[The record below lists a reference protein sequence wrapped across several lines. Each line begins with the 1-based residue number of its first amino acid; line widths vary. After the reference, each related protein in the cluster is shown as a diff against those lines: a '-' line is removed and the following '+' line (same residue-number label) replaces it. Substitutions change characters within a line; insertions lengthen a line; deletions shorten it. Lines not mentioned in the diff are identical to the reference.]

1 LLKKEIEDFYEYVH
15 LIRGQALNTAKSY
28 RRDLLKLNDFLQT
41 KNVLSVTKVQKA
53 DMSEWIGVLFDSGLS
68 TKSIQRHISSAKALF
83 QFLKKRGVIDVSPLE
98 TIRPPKASN
107 YLPNTLSPE
116 DVMQLLSFRPNT
128 NGEIR
133 DICIIELI
141 YACGLRVSEAANI
154 DIKDFEEGLQF
165 LRVLGKGSKV
175 RLVPVGSFAIKAIE
189 LWLEKRANI
198 ETNENALFI
207 NLRGKRISSRSI
219 QSSIKK
225 ISIAQGLPPV
235 HPHMLRHSFATHLLE
250 SSGDLRSIQE
260 LLGHASLSTTQIY
273 TKLDYQHLMSV
284 YEKAH
289 PRAKRNERN

>member
-1 LLKKEIEDFYEYVH
+1 MLKKEIEDFYEYVH
-15 LIRGQALNTAKSY
+15 LIRGQAINTAKSY
-28 RRDLLKLNDFLQT
+28 RRDLLKLNEFLQT
-41 KNVLSVTKVQKA
+41 KNLLSAAKVQKA
-53 DMSEWIGVLFDSGLS
+53 DISEWIGILFDSGLS

-83 QFLKKRGVIDVSPLE
+83 QFLKKRGIIDVSPLE

-128 NGEIR
+128 ISEIR
-133 DICIIELI
+133 DISIIELI

-154 DIKDFEEGLQF
+154 NINDFEEGLQF

-198 ETNENALFI
+198 ETNESALFI
-207 NLRGKRISSRSI
+207 NLRGKQISPRSI
-219 QSSIKK
+219 HNSINK

-289 PRAKRNERN
+289 PRAVKK

>member
-1 LLKKEIEDFYEYVH
+1 LLKKEIEDFYEYVR
-15 LIRGQALNTAKSY
+15 LIRGQAINTAKSY
-28 RRDLLKLNDFLQT
+28 RRDLLKLNEFLQT

-128 NGEIR
+128 IGEIR

-141 YACGLRVSEAANI
+141 YACGLRVSEAVNI
-154 DIKDFEEGLQF
+154 NINDFEEGLQF

-219 QSSIKK
+219 QNSIKK

-289 PRAKRNERN
+289 PRAIKK

>member
-1 LLKKEIEDFYEYVH
+1 MLKKEIEDFYEYVH
-15 LIRGQALNTAKSY
+15 LIRGQAINTAKSY
-28 RRDLLKLNDFLQT
+28 RRDLLKLNEFLQT
-41 KNVLSVTKVQKA
+41 KNVLSVTKIQKA
-53 DMSEWIGVLFDSGLS
+53 DMSEWIGILFDSGLS

-83 QFLKKRGVIDVSPLE
+83 QFLKKRGVINVSPLE

-133 DICIIELI
+133 GICIIELI

-207 NLRGKRISSRSI
+207 NLRGKRISPRSI
-219 QSSIKK
+219 QNSIKK

-289 PRAKRNERN
+289 PRAVKK

>member
-98 TIRPPKASN
+98 TIKPPKASN

-116 DVMQLLSFRPNT
+116 DVMQLLSFRPKT
-128 NGEIR
+128 IGEIR

-141 YACGLRVSEAANI
+141 YACGLRVSETANI
-154 DIKDFEEGLQF
+154 NINDFEESFQF

-175 RLVPVGSFAIKAIE
+175 RLVPVGSFANKAIE

-198 ETNENALFI
+198 ETNESALFI
-207 NLRGKRISSRSI
+207 NLRGKRISPRSI
-219 QSSIKK
+219 QNSIKK
-225 ISIAQGLPPV
+225 IAIAQGLPPV

-289 PRAKRNERN
+289 PRAIKK

>member
-1 LLKKEIEDFYEYVH
+1 MLKKEIEDFYEYVH
-15 LIRGQALNTAKSY
+15 LIRGQAINTAKSY
-28 RRDLLKLNDFLQT
+28 RRDLLKLNEFLQT
-41 KNVLSVTKVQKA
+41 KNILSAAKVQKA
-53 DMSEWIGVLFDSGLS
+53 DMSEWIGILFDSGLS

-83 QFLKKRGVIDVSPLE
+83 QFLKKRGVINISPLE

-128 NGEIR
+128 IGEIR

-154 DIKDFEEGLQF
+154 NINDFEEDLQF

-207 NLRGKRISSRSI
+207 NLRGKRISPRSI
-219 QSSIKK
+219 QNSIKK

-289 PRAKRNERN
+289 PRAVKK

>member
-1 LLKKEIEDFYEYVH
+1 MLKKEIEDFYEYVH
-15 LIRGQALNTAKSY
+15 LIRGQAINTAKSY
-28 RRDLLKLNDFLQT
+28 RRDLLKLNEFLQT

-128 NGEIR
+128 IGEIR

-154 DIKDFEEGLQF
+154 NINDFEEGLQF

-198 ETNENALFI
+198 VTNENALFI
-207 NLRGKRISSRSI
+207 NLRGKRISPRSI
-219 QSSIKK
+219 QNTIKK

-289 PRAKRNERN
+289 PRAIKK

>member
-1 LLKKEIEDFYEYVH
+1 MLKKEIEDFYEYVH
-15 LIRGQALNTAKSY
+15 LIRGQAINTAKSY
-28 RRDLLKLNDFLQT
+28 RRDLLKLNEFLQT
-41 KNVLSVTKVQKA
+41 KNGLSVTKIQKT
-53 DMSEWIGVLFDSGLS
+53 DVSEWIGILFDSGLS

-83 QFLKKRGVIDVSPLE
+83 QFLKKRGVINISPLE

-128 NGEIR
+128 IGEIR

-154 DIKDFEEGLQF
+154 NINDFEEGLQF

-207 NLRGKRISSRSI
+207 NLRGKRISPRSI
-219 QSSIKK
+219 QNSIKK

-289 PRAKRNERN
+289 PRAIKK

>member
-1 LLKKEIEDFYEYVH
+1 MLKKEIEDFYEYVH
-15 LIRGQALNTAKSY
+15 LIRGQAINTAKSY
-28 RRDLLKLNDFLQT
+28 RRDLLKLNEFLQT
-41 KNVLSVTKVQKA
+41 KNLLSVAKVQKA
-53 DMSEWIGVLFDSGLS
+53 DMSEWIGTLFDSGLS

-289 PRAKRNERN
+289 PRAVKK

>member
-15 LIRGQALNTAKSY
+15 LIRGQAINTAKSY
-28 RRDLLKLNDFLQT
+28 RRDLLKLNEFLQT
-41 KNVLSVTKVQKA
+41 KNLLSAAKVQKA
-53 DMSEWIGVLFDSGLS
+53 DMSEWIGILFDSGLS

-83 QFLKKRGVIDVSPLE
+83 QFLKKRGIIDVSPLE

-128 NGEIR
+128 IGEIR

-141 YACGLRVSEAANI
+141 YGCGLRVSEAANI
-154 DIKDFEEGLQF
+154 NINDFEEGLQF

-175 RLVPVGSFAIKAIE
+175 RLVPVGSFAIKATE

-207 NLRGKRISSRSI
+207 NLRGKRISPRSI
-219 QSSIKK
+219 QNSIKK
-225 ISIAQGLPPV
+225 ISIAQGLPAV

-289 PRAKRNERN
+289 PRAIKK

>member
-1 LLKKEIEDFYEYVH
+1 
-15 LIRGQALNTAKSY
+15 
-28 RRDLLKLNDFLQT
+28 
-41 KNVLSVTKVQKA
+41 VLSVTKIQKA
-53 DMSEWIGVLFDSGLS
+53 DMSEWIGILFDSGLS

-83 QFLKKRGVIDVSPLE
+83 QFLKKRGVINISPLE

-128 NGEIR
+128 IGEIR

-154 DIKDFEEGLQF
+154 NINDFEEGLQF

-207 NLRGKRISSRSI
+207 NLRGKRISPRSI
-219 QSSIKK
+219 QNSIKK

-289 PRAKRNERN
+289 PRAVKK

>member
-1 LLKKEIEDFYEYVH
+1 MLKKEIEDFYEYVH
-15 LIRGQALNTAKSY
+15 LIRGQAINTAKSY
-28 RRDLLKLNDFLQT
+28 RRDLLKLNEFLQT

-207 NLRGKRISSRSI
+207 NLRGKRISPRSI
-219 QSSIKK
+219 QNSIKK

-289 PRAKRNERN
+289 PRAIKK

>member
-1 LLKKEIEDFYEYVH
+1 
-15 LIRGQALNTAKSY
+15 
-28 RRDLLKLNDFLQT
+28 
-41 KNVLSVTKVQKA
+41 
-53 DMSEWIGVLFDSGLS
+53 MSEWIGMLFDSGLS

-116 DVMQLLSFRPNT
+116 DVMQLLSFRPKT
-128 NGEIR
+128 ISEIR
-133 DICIIELI
+133 DICIIELV

-154 DIKDFEEGLQF
+154 NIDDFEEGFQF
-165 LRVLGKGSKV
+165 LRVLGKGSKI

-198 ETNENALFI
+198 ETDENALFI
-207 NLRGKRISSRSI
+207 NLRGNRISSRSI
-219 QSSIKK
+219 QNSIKK
-225 ISIAQGLPPV
+225 ISITQGLPPV
-235 HPHMLRHSFATHLLE
+235 NPHMLRHSFATHLLE

-289 PRAKRNERN
+289 PRSIKK

>member
-1 LLKKEIEDFYEYVH
+1 MLKKEIEDFYEYVH
-15 LIRGQALNTAKSY
+15 LIRGQAKNTAKSY

-41 KNVLSVTKVQKA
+41 KNFLSVTKVQKA
-53 DMSEWIGVLFDSGLS
+53 DMSEWIGMLFDSGLS

-98 TIRPPKASN
+98 TIRPPKASS

-116 DVMQLLSFRPNT
+116 DVMQLLSFRPKT
-128 NGEIR
+128 ISEIR
-133 DICIIELI
+133 DICIIELV

-154 DIKDFEEGLQF
+154 NIDDFEEGFQF
-165 LRVLGKGSKV
+165 LRVLGKGSKI
-175 RLVPVGSFAIKAIE
+175 RLVPVGLFAIKAIE

-198 ETNENALFI
+198 ETDENALFI
-207 NLRGKRISSRSI
+207 NLRGNRISSRSI

-235 HPHMLRHSFATHLLE
+235 NPHMLRHSFATHLLE

-289 PRAKRNERN
+289 PRSIKK

>member
-1 LLKKEIEDFYEYVH
+1 MLKKEIEDFYEYVH

-68 TKSIQRHISSAKALF
+68 TKSIQRHISSAKSLF

-284 YEKAH
+284 YEKTH
-289 PRAKRNERN
+289 PRAIKK

>member
-1 LLKKEIEDFYEYVH
+1 MLKKEIEDFYEYVH
-15 LIRGQALNTAKSY
+15 LIRGQAINTAKSY
-28 RRDLLKLNDFLQT
+28 RRDLLKLNEFLQT

-128 NGEIR
+128 IGEIR

-154 DIKDFEEGLQF
+154 NINDFEEGLQF

-198 ETNENALFI
+198 VTNENALFI
-207 NLRGKRISSRSI
+207 NLRGKRISPRSI
-219 QSSIKK
+219 QNSIKK

-289 PRAKRNERN
+289 PRAIKK

>member
-1 LLKKEIEDFYEYVH
+1 MLKKEIEDFYEYVH
-15 LIRGQALNTAKSY
+15 LIRGQAINTAKSY
-28 RRDLLKLNDFLQT
+28 RRDLLKLNEFLQT
-41 KNVLSVTKVQKA
+41 KNVLSVTKIQKA

-68 TKSIQRHISSAKALF
+68 TKSIQRHISSAKSLF

-128 NGEIR
+128 IGEIR

-207 NLRGKRISSRSI
+207 NLRGKRISPRSI
-219 QSSIKK
+219 QNSIKK

-289 PRAKRNERN
+289 PRAIKK

>member
-15 LIRGQALNTAKSY
+15 IIRGQALNTAKSY

-68 TKSIQRHISSAKALF
+68 TKSIQRHISSAKSLF

-289 PRAKRNERN
+289 PRAVKK

>member
-1 LLKKEIEDFYEYVH
+1 MLKKEIEDFYEYVH

-68 TKSIQRHISSAKALF
+68 TKSIQRHISSAKSLF

-289 PRAKRNERN
+289 PRAVKK

>member
-1 LLKKEIEDFYEYVH
+1 MLKKEIEDFYEYVH
-15 LIRGQALNTAKSY
+15 LIRGQAINTAKSY
-28 RRDLLKLNDFLQT
+28 RRDLLKLNEFLQT
-41 KNVLSVTKVQKA
+41 KNILSAAKVQKA
-53 DMSEWIGVLFDSGLS
+53 DMSEWIGILFDSGLS

-83 QFLKKRGVIDVSPLE
+83 QFLKKRGIIDVSPLE

-128 NGEIR
+128 IGEIR

-154 DIKDFEEGLQF
+154 NINDFEEGLQF

-207 NLRGKRISSRSI
+207 NLRGKRISPRSI
-219 QSSIKK
+219 QNSIKK

-289 PRAKRNERN
+289 PRAIKK

>member
-1 LLKKEIEDFYEYVH
+1 MLKKEIEDFYEYVH
-15 LIRGQALNTAKSY
+15 LIRGQAINTAKSY
-28 RRDLLKLNDFLQT
+28 RRDLLKLNEFLQT

-128 NGEIR
+128 IGEIR

-154 DIKDFEEGLQF
+154 NINDLEEGLQF

-198 ETNENALFI
+198 VTNENALFI
-207 NLRGKRISSRSI
+207 NLRGKRISPRSI
-219 QSSIKK
+219 QNTIKK

-289 PRAKRNERN
+289 PRAIKK

>member
-1 LLKKEIEDFYEYVH
+1 MLKKEIEDFYEYVH
-15 LIRGQALNTAKSY
+15 LIRGQAINTAKSY
-28 RRDLLKLNDFLQT
+28 RRDLLKLNKFLQT
-41 KNVLSVTKVQKA
+41 KNILSAAKVQKA
-53 DMSEWIGVLFDSGLS
+53 DMSEWIGILFDSGLS

-83 QFLKKRGVIDVSPLE
+83 QFLKKRGVINVSPLE

-128 NGEIR
+128 IGEIR

-154 DIKDFEEGLQF
+154 NINDFEEGLQF

-207 NLRGKRISSRSI
+207 NLRGKRISPRSI
-219 QSSIKK
+219 QNSIKK

-289 PRAKRNERN
+289 PRAVKK

>member
-1 LLKKEIEDFYEYVH
+1 MLKKEIEDFYEYVH
-15 LIRGQALNTAKSY
+15 LIRGQAINTAKSY
-28 RRDLLKLNDFLQT
+28 RRDLLKLNEFLQT
-41 KNVLSVTKVQKA
+41 KNILSAAKVQKA
-53 DMSEWIGVLFDSGLS
+53 DMSQWIGILFDSGLS

-83 QFLKKRGVIDVSPLE
+83 QFLKKRGIIDVSPLE

-128 NGEIR
+128 IGEIR

-154 DIKDFEEGLQF
+154 NINDFEEGLQF

-207 NLRGKRISSRSI
+207 NLRGKRISPRSI
-219 QSSIKK
+219 QNSIKK

-289 PRAKRNERN
+289 PRAVKK

>member
-1 LLKKEIEDFYEYVH
+1 MLKKEIEDFYEYVH

-68 TKSIQRHISSAKALF
+68 TKSIQRHISSAKSLF

-289 PRAKRNERN
+289 PRAIKK

>member
-1 LLKKEIEDFYEYVH
+1 MLKKEIEDFYEYVH
-15 LIRGQALNTAKSY
+15 LIRGQAINTAKSY
-28 RRDLLKLNDFLQT
+28 RRDLLKLNEFLQT
-41 KNVLSVTKVQKA
+41 KNLLSAAKVQKA
-53 DMSEWIGVLFDSGLS
+53 DISEWIGILFDSGLS

-83 QFLKKRGVIDVSPLE
+83 QFLKKRGVINISPLE

-128 NGEIR
+128 IGEIR

-154 DIKDFEEGLQF
+154 NINDYEEGLQF
-165 LRVLGKGSKV
+165 LGVLGKGSKV

-207 NLRGKRISSRSI
+207 NLRGKRISPRSI
-219 QSSIKK
+219 QNSIKK

-284 YEKAH
+284 YEKTH
-289 PRAKRNERN
+289 PRAVKK

>member
-1 LLKKEIEDFYEYVH
+1 MLKKEIEDFYEYVH
-15 LIRGQALNTAKSY
+15 LIRGQAINTAKSY
-28 RRDLLKLNDFLQT
+28 RRDLLKLNEFLQT
-41 KNVLSVTKVQKA
+41 KNLLSAAKVQKA
-53 DMSEWIGVLFDSGLS
+53 DISEWIGILFDSGLS

-83 QFLKKRGVIDVSPLE
+83 QFLKKRGIIDVSPLE

-128 NGEIR
+128 IGEIR

-154 DIKDFEEGLQF
+154 NINDFEEGLQF

-207 NLRGKRISSRSI
+207 NLRGKRISPRSI
-219 QSSIKK
+219 QNSIKK

-289 PRAKRNERN
+289 PRAIKK

>member
-1 LLKKEIEDFYEYVH
+1 MLKKEIEDFYEYVH
-15 LIRGQALNTAKSY
+15 LIRGQAINTAKSY
-28 RRDLLKLNDFLQT
+28 RRDLLKLNEFLKT
-41 KNVLSVTKVQKA
+41 KNLLSAAKVQKA
-53 DMSEWIGVLFDSGLS
+53 DISEWIGILFDSGLS

-83 QFLKKRGVIDVSPLE
+83 QFLKKRGVINISPLE

-128 NGEIR
+128 IGEIR

-154 DIKDFEEGLQF
+154 NINDFEEGLQF

-207 NLRGKRISSRSI
+207 NLRGKRISPRSI
-219 QSSIKK
+219 QNSIKK

-289 PRAKRNERN
+289 PRAIKK

>member
-15 LIRGQALNTAKSY
+15 LIRGQAINTAKSY
-28 RRDLLKLNDFLQT
+28 RRDLLKLNKFLQT
-41 KNVLSVTKVQKA
+41 KNVLSVTNVKKA
-53 DMSEWIGVLFDSGLS
+53 DMSEWIGILFDSGLS

-83 QFLKKRGVIDVSPLE
+83 QFLKKRGVINVSPLE

-128 NGEIR
+128 ISEIR

-154 DIKDFEEGLQF
+154 NINDFEQGLQF

-189 LWLEKRANI
+189 LWLEKRAKI
-198 ETNENALFI
+198 ETNENALYI
-207 NLRGKRISSRSI
+207 NLRGKRISARSI
-219 QSSIKK
+219 QNSIKK

-284 YEKAH
+284 YEKTH
-289 PRAKRNERN
+289 PRAIKK

>member
-1 LLKKEIEDFYEYVH
+1 MLKKEIEDFYEYVH
-15 LIRGQALNTAKSY
+15 LIRGQAINTAKSY
-28 RRDLLKLNDFLQT
+28 RRDLLKLNEFLQT
-41 KNVLSVTKVQKA
+41 KNVLSVTKIQKA
-53 DMSEWIGVLFDSGLS
+53 DMSEWIGTLFDSGLS

-83 QFLKKRGVIDVSPLE
+83 QFLKKRGVINLSPLE

-128 NGEIR
+128 IGEIR

-154 DIKDFEEGLQF
+154 NINDFEEDLQF

-207 NLRGKRISSRSI
+207 NLRGKRISPRSI
-219 QSSIKK
+219 QNSIKK

-273 TKLDYQHLMSV
+273 TKLDYQHLMSI

-289 PRAKRNERN
+289 PRAVKK

>member
-1 LLKKEIEDFYEYVH
+1 MLKKEIEDFYEYVH
-15 LIRGQALNTAKSY
+15 LIRGQAINTAKSY
-28 RRDLLKLNDFLQT
+28 RRDLLKLNEFLQT

-53 DMSEWIGVLFDSGLS
+53 DMSEWIGILFDSGLS

-83 QFLKKRGVIDVSPLE
+83 QFLKKRGVINISPLE
-98 TIRPPKASN
+98 TIRPPKASS

-128 NGEIR
+128 IGEIR

-154 DIKDFEEGLQF
+154 NINDFEEGLQF

-189 LWLEKRANI
+189 VWLEKRANI

-207 NLRGKRISSRSI
+207 NLRGKRISPRSM
-219 QSSIKK
+219 QNSIKK

-289 PRAKRNERN
+289 PRAIKK

>member
-1 LLKKEIEDFYEYVH
+1 MLKKEIEDFYEYVH
-15 LIRGQALNTAKSY
+15 LIRGQAINTAKSY
-28 RRDLLKLNDFLQT
+28 RRDLLKLNEFLQT
-41 KNVLSVTKVQKA
+41 KNILSAAKVQKA
-53 DMSEWIGVLFDSGLS
+53 DMSEWIGILFDSGLS

-83 QFLKKRGVIDVSPLE
+83 QFLKKRGVINTSPLE
-98 TIRPPKASN
+98 TIKPPKANN

-116 DVMQLLSFRPNT
+116 DVMQLLSFRPKT
-128 NGEIR
+128 IGEIR

-141 YACGLRVSEAANI
+141 YACGLRVSETANI
-154 DIKDFEEGLQF
+154 NINDFEESFQF

-175 RLVPVGSFAIKAIE
+175 RLVPVGSFANKAIE

-198 ETNENALFI
+198 ETNESALFI
-207 NLRGKRISSRSI
+207 NLRGKRISPRSI
-219 QSSIKK
+219 QNSIKK
-225 ISIAQGLPPV
+225 IAIAQGLPPV

-289 PRAKRNERN
+289 PRAIKK

>member
-1 LLKKEIEDFYEYVH
+1 MLKKEIEDFYEYVH
-15 LIRGQALNTAKSY
+15 LIRGQAINTAKSY
-28 RRDLLKLNDFLQT
+28 RRDLLKLNEFLQT

-98 TIRPPKASN
+98 TIKPPKASN

-116 DVMQLLSFRPNT
+116 DVMQLLSFRPKT
-128 NGEIR
+128 IGEIR

-141 YACGLRVSEAANI
+141 YACGLRVSETANI
-154 DIKDFEEGLQF
+154 NINDFEESFQF

-198 ETNENALFI
+198 ETNESALFI
-207 NLRGKRISSRSI
+207 NLRGKRISPRSI
-219 QSSIKK
+219 QNSIKK
-225 ISIAQGLPPV
+225 IAIAQGLPPV

-289 PRAKRNERN
+289 PRAIKK

>member
-1 LLKKEIEDFYEYVH
+1 MLKKEIEDFYEYVH
-15 LIRGQALNTAKSY
+15 LIRGQAINTAKSY
-28 RRDLLKLNDFLQT
+28 RRDLLKLNEFLQT
-41 KNVLSVTKVQKA
+41 KNVLSVTKIQKA
-53 DMSEWIGVLFDSGLS
+53 DMSEWIGILFDSGLS

-83 QFLKKRGVIDVSPLE
+83 QFLKKRGVINVSPLE

-128 NGEIR
+128 IGEIR

-154 DIKDFEEGLQF
+154 NINDFEEDLQF

-207 NLRGKRISSRSI
+207 NLRGKRISPRSI
-219 QSSIKK
+219 QNSIKK

-289 PRAKRNERN
+289 PRAIKK

>member
-15 LIRGQALNTAKSY
+15 LIRGQAINTAKSY
-28 RRDLLKLNDFLQT
+28 RRDLLKLNEFLQT

-128 NGEIR
+128 IGEIR

-154 DIKDFEEGLQF
+154 NINDFEEGLQF

-198 ETNENALFI
+198 VTNENALFI
-207 NLRGKRISSRSI
+207 NLRGKRISPRSI
-219 QSSIKK
+219 QNTIKK

-289 PRAKRNERN
+289 PRAIKK

>member
-1 LLKKEIEDFYEYVH
+1 MLKKEIEDFYEYVH
-15 LIRGQALNTAKSY
+15 LIRGQAINTAKSY

-68 TKSIQRHISSAKALF
+68 TKSIQRHISSAKSLF

-207 NLRGKRISSRSI
+207 NLRGKRISPRSI
-219 QSSIKK
+219 QNSIKK

-289 PRAKRNERN
+289 PRAIKK

>member
-1 LLKKEIEDFYEYVH
+1 MLKKEIEDFYEYVH

-68 TKSIQRHISSAKALF
+68 TKSIQRHISSAKSLF

-116 DVMQLLSFRPNT
+116 DVMQLLSFRPKT
-128 NGEIR
+128 NSEIR
-133 DICIIELI
+133 DICLIELI

-154 DIKDFEEGLQF
+154 NINDFEEGLQF

-189 LWLEKRANI
+189 LWLEKRADI

-207 NLRGKRISSRSI
+207 NLRGKRISARSI
-219 QSSIKK
+219 QNSIKK

>member
-68 TKSIQRHISSAKALF
+68 TKSIQRHISSAKSLF

-116 DVMQLLSFRPNT
+116 DVVQLLSFRPNT

-284 YEKAH
+284 YEKTH
-289 PRAKRNERN
+289 PRAVKK

>member
-1 LLKKEIEDFYEYVH
+1 MLKKEIEDFYEYVH

-289 PRAKRNERN
+289 PRAIKK